1 MSDFTPHEAPA
12 REAQALPVMLP
23 GKLVGRE
30 GALAQVYAQLKEGK
44 AVVLHG
50 PAGVGKTAL
59 AATLGSAYTQQPGG
73 VLWFNVN
80 NPRLEEL
87 LVRVGRAYAVGEI
100 TNTDNPLGMIGAVE
114 NTLKHHKPLIV
125 LDGRID
131 AGVAGRFISRCVTG
145 LPAIIV
151 SEVSMEG
158 PWTAIELGK
167 LEPELAALL
176 FKQEAR
182 LTTSE
187 HDLDVHGLVKLV
199 NFMPLGI
206 AVAARAMLASKQP
219 PGDYF
224 KVLQQVA
231 NATGGSS
238 PVAALTA
245 SFRSLTGALQGILLM
260 MGATFSG
267 GASVELLSAI
277 SGAPLDSVQQAMN
290 ILSQLY
296 LVERMQ
302 RHGTPYFRLHST
314 THAVTHTWLSGSNR
328 LEGLQDKVRD
338 AIITYAKK
346 YSADNPEA
354 HVKLAIELDSFV
366 AAARWAEAKGDRSTS
381 NELVAA
387 ISQAGDFVT
396 QYGFLYELLMLRQMA
411 ASSTS
416 AFPAYGTQ
424 PVGLP
429 IDEETFDEEFDEEDD
444 DFIDEEFDE
453 QDEFEAE
460 QDEFG
465 EEIFDDDQFLDELE
479 EDEDEEEEE
488 IAPLSSRLFSGFAD
502 EQEEFESGEV
512 RVVPP
517 SGPVDLSTGDINKL
531 RSSLAQLRQSGDRSQ
546 QIQVLKKI
554 GQLQVDQQMENEAI
568 ATYGEVL
575 TLQETLGDEPGVLET
590 LDMLS
595 ALMVKTEN
603 SQAAAMH
610 AMRGVKLAETLEDRA
625 TRMQLLI
632 TLGDAHQ
639 QLGESDQAMQN
650 YTQALIIA
658 RSSDDTQ
665 NEAIILLKLGYA
677 HLDGGDAETAIDTWE
692 QALALFRTQGK
703 RDQEGR
709 ALAALGTAY
718 GDQNQWSEA
727 VNFYTSAL
735 YIAREVGNK
744 TEEAQHLASLGYAAI
759 QTHQLGEAVLR
770 YRQALH
776 LAFEADDSDQIV
788 STIVDLCRLLVESRK
803 HLAIAQLLINTA
815 VELAGSDKDV
825 RQIKERIESEKALAE
840 ANNAVIA
847 PVGGTARD
855 YAQNAYALLEA

>member
-30 GALAQVYAQLKEGK
+30 AALAQVYAQLKEGK
-44 AVVLHG
+44 AVVVHG

-87 LVRVGRAYAVGEI
+87 LVRVGRAYNISEI
-100 TNTDNPLGMIGAVE
+100 TNTDNPLGMVGAVE
-114 NTLKHHKPLIV
+114 NTLKHHKPLVV

-131 AGVAGRFISRCVTG
+131 GGVAGRFISRCVTG
-145 LPAIIV
+145 LPAVIV

-158 PWTAIELGK
+158 PWTAVEVNK

-182 LTTSE
+182 LTSAE
-187 HDLDVHGLVKLV
+187 HDIDVHGLVKLV

-206 AVAARAMLASKQP
+206 VVAARAMLASKQP
-219 PGDYF
+219 PADYF
-224 KVLQQVA
+224 KALQQVA

-245 SFRSLTGALQGILLM
+245 SFRALTGALQGILLM

-338 AIITYAKK
+338 AIIAYAKK

-354 HVKLAIELDSFV
+354 HVKLAIEMDSLI
-366 AAARWAEAKGDRSTS
+366 AAARWAEAKGDRSTP

-387 ISQAGDFVT
+387 ISQAGDFVSK
-396 QYGFLYELLMLRQMA
+396 YGFLYELLALRQMA

-429 IDEETFDEEFDEEDD
+429 LDEETFEEEFDDDD

-453 QDEFEAE
+453 QNEFEAE

-479 EDEDEEEEE
+479 EDEDEEV
-488 IAPLSSRLFSGFAD
+488 APLSSRLFSGFAD
-502 EQEEFESGEV
+502 EQEEFETGEL
-512 RVVPP
+512 RTMPP
-517 SGPVDLSTGDINKL
+517 SGPVDLSTADINKL
-531 RSSLAQLRQSGDRSQ
+531 RAALAQLRQSGDKPQ
-546 QIQVLKKI
+546 QLQVLKKI
-554 GQLQVDQQMENEAI
+554 GELQVNQQMENEAI
-568 ATYGEVL
+568 ATYSEAL
-575 TLQETLGDEPGVLET
+575 TLQEALNDEPGVLET

-610 AMRGVKLAETLEDRA
+610 AMRGVKLAEKLEDRA

-658 RSSDDTQ
+658 RSTDDTQ

-677 HLDGGDAETAIDTWE
+677 HLDSGDAETATDTWE

-718 GDQNQWSEA
+718 GDQNKWSEA
-727 VNFYTSAL
+727 TNFYTSAL

-744 TEEAQHLASLGYAAI
+744 SEEAQQLASLGYAAI
-759 QTHQLGEAVLR
+759 QTNQLGQAVLR

-776 LAFEADDSDQIV
+776 LAFEADDTDRIV

-803 HLAIAQLLINTA
+803 HLAIAQLLINTG

-825 RQIKERIESEKALAE
+825 RQLKERIESEKALAE

-855 YAQNAYALLEA
+855 YAQNAYALLEE